1 MKHNY
6 FSWHRCV
13 AVAFKEF
20 VQMRRDRLTFAMI
33 IGIPLIQLI
42 LFGFAINTNPKYLPT
57 ALVSADHSDFTRTFI
72 RGVEN
77 TEYFRITAQP
87 KTLKEADTLLAKSK
101 VLFVINI
108 PPDFTR
114 NLIRGMHPQILIEA
128 DASDPVAAVNALA
141 AIPTLETTIFNPL
154 FKGNLNDLRSQPE
167 PLNIVLH
174 RKYNPENITQYNIV
188 PGLLGVV
195 LTMTMV
201 LITSLA
207 MTRERERGTGESLLA
222 TPVRPLEVMIGKITP
237 YIIVGYLQVSIIL
250 VASRYLFDV
259 PIEGS
264 ITLLL
269 ISALP
274 FIAANLSVGLTFSS
288 IAKNQLQAVQSA
300 FFFFLPSI
308 LLSGF
313 MFPFAGMPHWAR
325 WLGEILPLT
334 HFLRITRGILLKGNS
349 WYEILPDLWPILL
362 FAAIALLIGLKRYRQ
377 TLD

>member
-207 MTRERERGTGESLLA
+207 MTRERERRNGRKSFSHTG
-222 TPVRPLEVMIGKITP
+222 
-237 YIIVGYLQVSIIL
+237 
-250 VASRYLFDV
+250 
-259 PIEGS
+259 
-264 ITLLL
+264 
-269 ISALP
+269 SALGSDDRKNHP
-274 FIAANLSVGLTFSS
+274 LYYRRLPSSFYNLSGV
-288 IAKNQLQAVQSA
+288 A
-300 FFFFLPSI
+300 
-308 LLSGF
+308 
-313 MFPFAGMPHWAR
+313 
-325 WLGEILPLT
+325 
-334 HFLRITRGILLKGNS
+334 
-349 WYEILPDLWPILL
+349 L
-362 FAAIALLIGLKRYRQ
+362 FI
-377 TLD
+377 

>member
-313 MFPFAGMPHWAR
+313 MFPFAGMPQWAR

>member
-274 FIAANLSVGLTFSS
+274 FVAANLSVGLTFSS

-313 MFPFAGMPHWAR
+313 MFPFAGMPQWAR